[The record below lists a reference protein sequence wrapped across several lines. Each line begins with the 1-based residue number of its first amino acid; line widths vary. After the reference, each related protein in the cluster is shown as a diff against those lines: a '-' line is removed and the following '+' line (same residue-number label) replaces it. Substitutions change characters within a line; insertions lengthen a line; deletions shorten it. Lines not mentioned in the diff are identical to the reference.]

1 MSARK
6 HGITGWMLV
15 TAAAIGMAEPTFG
28 QERGRG
34 PQRAEVW
41 GMVKSVNTGAGTLTI
56 TVPVG
61 GGREAREVREPA
73 TQDKTFPLAKTVEV
87 AIGGGFGRSGGG
99 LFKEGKLVDLTAG
112 VRVGLTLS
120 ADEKT
125 VESILAEEPTVRG
138 RLTGVDTTKNTLT
151 VSSAPSRR
159 EEAGEEKTYA
169 VASDVEVAVDDGRGT
184 RFSIKE
190 GKLAEL
196 AKGAEVTA
204 RLSIDRKQVYGI
216 LAEGPVAYGT
226 IKALDAA
233 GNTLTLVVRPSRG
246 DDAGEERVLPVSTD
260 AVVLLDDGKGRRLS
274 IKRGKLAD
282 LPTGSAAS
290 VRLSVDQ
297 TQVMSIRAEGPSLTG
312 LLKGVD
318 AEKGILII
326 AIPKG
331 RGEEPE
337 QKTFTVA
344 KDARISLDGTET
356 KLADLKVGDP
366 GTALQ
371 LRLALDQKTVQVI
384 MARQF
389 QPR

>member
-1 MSARK
+1 MSPRT
-6 HGITGWMLV
+6 HGISSGLLV
-15 TAAAIGMAEPTFG
+15 TAVALGLAGLTFG
-28 QERGRG
+28 QERGRL

-41 GMVKSVNTGAGTLTI
+41 GMVKSMDAGAGTLTI
-56 TVPVG
+56 SVPVG
-61 GGREAREVREPA
+61 GGREARAVREPA
-73 TQDKTFPLAKTVEV
+73 PQDKTFPLAKTVEV
-87 AIGGGFGRSGGG
+87 AIGGDFGRGGG
-99 LFKEGKLVDLTAG
+99 LFKEGKLADLTAG

-138 RLTGVDTTKNTLT
+138 RLTGVDATKNTLT
-151 VSSAPSRR
+151 ISGAPSRR

-169 VASDVEVAVDDGRGT
+169 VAPDAEIAVNDGRGT

-204 RLSIDRKQVYGI
+204 RLSIDRKQVQSV

-233 GNTLTLVVRPSRG
+233 GSTLTLVVRPPRG
-246 DDAGEERVLPVSTD
+246 DDAGEERALLVSPD
-260 AVVLLDDGKGRRLS
+260 AVVMLDDGKGRRLS
-274 IKRGKLAD
+274 VKRGKLAD
-282 LPTGSAAS
+282 VPTGSAAA

-344 KDARISLDGTET
+344 KDARISLDGNET